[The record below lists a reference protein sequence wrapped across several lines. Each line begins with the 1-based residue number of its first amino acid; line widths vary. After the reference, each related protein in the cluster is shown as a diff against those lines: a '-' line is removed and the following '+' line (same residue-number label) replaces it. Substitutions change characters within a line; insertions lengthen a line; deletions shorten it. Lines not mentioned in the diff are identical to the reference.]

1 MNTVQK
7 IYDMEDFVNRLEE
20 GLKKV
25 GTIPTH
31 ISGVIYLLTDLAFSN
46 DMEYASGELEETLG
60 DLAVEFCSFD
70 LRQEVVFTQ
79 ILADHIEAGNF
90 ENEGETL

>member
-25 GTIPTH
+25 GVIPTH
-31 ISGVIYLLTDLAFSN
+31 ITGIMYLLTNVAFSN
-46 DMEYASGELEETLG
+46 DMEYSSEELEEALG
-60 DLAVEFCSFD
+60 DLAEEFVSFD
-70 LRQEVVFTQ
+70 LRQEVMFAQ
-79 ILADHIEAGNF
+79 ILADRIEAGNF

>member
-7 IYDMEDFVNRLEE
+7 IYDMEDFVNRLE
-20 GLKKV
+20 KV
-25 GTIPTH
+25 FEKAGITLTH
-31 ISGVIYLLTDLAFSN
+31 TSGAVYLLTDIAYN
-46 DMEYASGELEETLG
+46 DDVAYASEELEEALE
-60 DLAVEFCSFD
+60 DLAVEFASFD

-79 ILADHIEAGNF
+79 ILADRIEAGNF

>member
-46 DMEYASGELEETLG
+46 DMEYSSEELEETLG
-60 DLAVEFCSFD
+60 DLAEEFISFD

-79 ILADHIEAGNF
+79 ILADRIEAGNF

>member
-7 IYDMEDFVNRLEE
+7 IYDMEDFVNRLEK
-20 GLKKV
+20 GLKKA
-25 GTIPTH
+25 GITLTH
-31 ISGVIYLLTDLAFSN
+31 TSGAVYLLTDLAYN
-46 DMEYASGELEETLG
+46 DDIAYASGEVEEVLE
-60 DLAVEFCSFD
+60 DLAVEFASFD